1 MQASYKRLSYITK
14 VIIAQINIFFVLIF
28 LCACDNN
35 DMNGEISMA
44 DSLAEFN
51 QPVAVKY
58 IDGVLETDSKIS
70 NKDRMKLLLLKTKA
84 LNKLNCPV
92 DSDILAELVDYFDRY
107 GEANDKMLAN
117 YILGCRYIVDGNS
130 SEALRFLRIAA
141 EAADT
146 ADVACD
152 YKTLHKIHVHTA
164 MQLMGQNALTD
175 AMAENI
181 LALRYA
187 LMAKDTFNAIITME
201 QRANIYMNQ
210 GHGDKALDIRSKLYD
225 LYMKHGYEREA
236 AISLWPLA
244 DMLIK
249 SGKLVDAK
257 RCLDVFEKKSG
268 LIDNDGNI
276 EPGYEAYYIAK
287 GRYLTKLENFDS
299 AEYYFKKCI
308 RVTKSYFNLND
319 CYVGLSDIYKRKHN
333 TDSVIKYSDMA
344 RMVTDS
350 MYAKMNTTHIQQ
362 MRAMYDYNEYKLSA
376 EVYKRKVGNARLLVV
391 IVVFITSLIVLGI
404 LWYIKRKKMAQ
415 RMVVLKYES
424 NIAEL
429 ERAKQELC
437 DVNERQQ
444 EEMKQIIEEKT
455 NEIKRQSK
463 TNENYLHNIQELEQS
478 RKELYDFSE
487 RQKDKFNALIDE
499 KNNQIE
505 QLKNEMLKYEGVY
518 DAKSIK
524 SRYSDEPI
532 VKQLKYHARKDFIQM
547 NAEEVK
553 QLKTLFAETEPFNKI
568 ESLVNSNEYQVCM
581 LVRIGLTPSD
591 ICILTGLSQS
601 NISNIR
607 KRLLTKLTGRNGSSK
622 DFDAYIMN
630 L

>member
-1 MQASYKRLSYITK
+1 
-14 VIIAQINIFFVLIF
+14 
-28 LCACDNN
+28 
-35 DMNGEISMA
+35 
-44 DSLAEFN
+44 
-51 QPVAVKY
+51 
-58 IDGVLETDSKIS
+58 
-70 NKDRMKLLLLKTKA
+70 MKLLLLKTKS

-92 DSDILAELVDYFDRY
+92 DSDTLAELVDYFDRY

-257 RCLDVFEKKSG
+257 CCLDVFEKKSG

-287 GRYLTKLENFDS
+287 GRYLTKLENLDS

-308 RVTKSYFNLND
+308 GVTKSYFNLND

-333 TDSVIKYSDMA
+333 PDSVIKYSDMA

-376 EVYKRKVGNARLLVV
+376 EVYKRKVGNAMLVVV

-444 EEMKQIIEEKT
+444 AEMKHIIDEKT
-455 NEIKRQSK
+455 NEIKRQSN
-463 TNENYLHNIQELEQS
+463 TNESYRRNIQELERS
-478 RKELYDFSE
+478 RNELYAFSE
-487 RQKDKFNALIDE
+487 KQKAEFNILIEE
-499 KNNQIE
+499 KDCQIRR
-505 QLKNEMLKYEGVY
+505 LKNEMQKYEKVSNALSVISG
-518 DAKSIK
+518 
-524 SRYSDEPI
+524 YSDEPI
-532 VKQLKYHARKDFIQM
+532 VEQLKYRARKELKPM
-547 NAEEVK
+547 TVEEVN
-553 QLKTLFAETEPFNKI
+553 QLKKLFTETESFCKI
-568 ESLVNSNEYQVCM
+568 ENLVNSNEYQVCM
-581 LVRIGLTPSD
+581 LVRIGFTPSD
-591 ICILTGLSQS
+591 ISILTGLSQS

-607 KRLLTKLTGRNGSSK
+607 KRLFTKLTGRNGSSK
-622 DFDAYIMN
+622 DFDAYITS